1 MVTQDRHSPA
11 PLTADGVDLLDAADP
26 SSFTYAAPSDPG
38 WKRALIRSIEA
49 VSGQRRLRRIY
60 LDYRKDSDHAASFW
74 VNAVS
79 RLGLEIR
86 FDERRLAAIPASGP
100 LVVVANHP
108 FGVID
113 GIVLAWLLEQVRSD
127 FKVLVNSVL
136 ARAEEARPY
145 LLPID
150 FAVTESAKRMNLASR
165 AAARSLLDEGGAVV
179 VFPGGTVSTASTPSG
194 KAFDPAWKPFTARLI
209 ARSGA
214 AVVPVYFPGQNSRL
228 FQVASLLHPALR
240 LALFFHEARNKM
252 DGRIDVEIGETI
264 QASELPQGQP
274 VASIEELRARTY
286 ALGGIDDAPV
296 APSRD

>member
-1 MVTQDRHSPA
+1 MVTHDRHSPTS
-11 PLTADGVDLLDAADP
+11 LTADSVELLDAADP
-26 SSFTYAAPSDPG
+26 ASFTYAAPSDPR

-60 LDYRKDSDHAASFW
+60 LDYRRDNDHAASFW
-74 VNAVS
+74 VNAVR
-79 RLGLEIR
+79 RLGLDI
-86 FDERRLAAIPASGP
+86 DYDKRRLAAVPATGP

-108 FGVID
+108 FGVVD

-165 AAARSLLDEGGAVV
+165 AAARSLLDDGGAVV

-209 ARSGA
+209 ARA
-214 AVVPVYFPGQNSRL
+214 NATVVPIYFPGQNSRL

-252 DGRIDVEIGETI
+252 DGRIEVEIGETI

-286 ALGGIDDAPV
+286 ALGGIDHAPV
-296 APSRD
+296 ASTRD